1 MHESAKVRLCY
12 PEKIYFGQQK
22 LQSEPSEGGPV
33 VREKKKTH
41 LKNSINVFSC
51 LKGNK
56 GPLSFMCLKYESPI
70 NDEIGKLLY
79 N

>member
-1 MHESAKVRLCY
+1 MLPRENILWPTETAIRA
-12 PEKIYFGQQK
+12 IW
-22 LQSEPSEGGPV
+22 GGPV
-33 VREKKKTH
+33 VREKKKTYF
-41 LKNSINVFSC
+41 KNSINVFSC

-56 GPLSFMCLKYESPI
+56 GPLSFMCLKYKSPI